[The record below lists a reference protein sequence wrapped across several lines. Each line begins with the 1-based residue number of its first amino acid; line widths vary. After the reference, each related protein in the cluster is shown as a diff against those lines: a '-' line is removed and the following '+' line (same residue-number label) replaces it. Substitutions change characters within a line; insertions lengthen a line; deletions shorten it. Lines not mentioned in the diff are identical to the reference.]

1 VDSHGCT
8 PRGTEPNVLRG
19 LTVPELL
26 DEIKECVSG
35 GGFSRNQTNREIR
48 DRLLPALLE
57 LKKKT
62 YCRKPGF
69 YESLAAIGLN
79 ADTVRQ
85 WFHRSHA
92 AGEIA
97 ELMMEPK
104 RDEPETPLPERDRK
118 SPKDLLLEHCAKLRT
133 GCGVR
138 DRETEAARLERVV
151 DQRRINRGGREVAGS
166 TNPATPRPPFLFCT
180 EENPAEAARAKP
192 TWIVLNG

>member
-1 VDSHGCT
+1 MSKARKIRCGGED
-8 PRGTEPNVLRG
+8 RNVTVTVASQTRYAT

-35 GGFSRNQTNREIR
+35 VSFSRNQTNREIR

-62 YCRKPGF
+62 YRRKPGF

-79 ADTVRQ
+79 GDTVRQ

-97 ELMMEPK
+97 
-104 RDEPETPLPERDRK
+104 
-118 SPKDLLLEHCAKLRT
+118 
-133 GCGVR
+133 
-138 DRETEAARLERVV
+138 
-151 DQRRINRGGREVAGS
+151 
-166 TNPATPRPPFLFCT
+166 
-180 EENPAEAARAKP
+180 
-192 TWIVLNG
+192 